1 MDSWTEEMETPLDR
15 WVRINSE
22 CRDGIYYCD
31 GYYDDDN
38 TYETKCTLQVMH
50 EKYGDP
56 SPELRQYFKERIKK
70 EFLKYWE
77 TI

>member
-1 MDSWTEEMETPLDR
+1 MDSWMEEMETPLDR
-15 WVRINSE
+15 WARINNE
-22 CRDGIYYCD
+22 CREGICYCD
-31 GYYDDDN
+31 GCYN
-38 TYETKCTLQVMH
+38 NNSYESKYVLRAMH

-56 SPELRQYFKERIKK
+56 SPELRQYFKERIKE